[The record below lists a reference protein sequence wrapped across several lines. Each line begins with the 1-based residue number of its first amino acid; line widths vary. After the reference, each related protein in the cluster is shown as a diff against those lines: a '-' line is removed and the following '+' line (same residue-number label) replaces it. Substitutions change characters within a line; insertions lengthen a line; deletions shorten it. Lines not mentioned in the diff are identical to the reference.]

1 VPGDGCHRFDENG
14 SEGFGAGRLHKQ
26 FDVVHHRSQDAHVHL
41 PSRVRIVS
49 HLRFLIPSPDT
60 DQTPSGN
67 NIAHLNTPPN
77 YKSTW
82 GFNDGA
88 QNDIFV
94 AATKPAPTT
103 YIVNPYA
110 TPTGTTVAGGTPTAT
125 ALPSGWVSYGCSTD
139 QDSPRV
145 LNGPSVAS
153 DNNTI
158 SGCTSSCAY
167 QGYTWAGVEYGRGM
181 SCHPSCRAPFSPP
194 KRDAGSWLM
203 RHRVLVWFFG
213 LDQPHQQLQL
223 QRPMLSGDPWAKC
236 GGSYAIEVFFG
247 PSTVPEVAGADTLP
261 TGWSNLGC
269 FTDQDSPRTLDSDF
283 VTSSNNTYS
292 QCIAHCSSA
301 NYTYA
306 GVEYGD
312 GECMNGC
319 DMRSGREQSLIIG
332 NRVLV

>member
-1 VPGDGCHRFDENG
+1 MPGDGCYRCDKDS
-14 SEGFGAGRLHKQ
+14 SEGFGTGRLHEQ
-26 FDVVHHRSQDAHVHL
+26 FLVVHHRSQDAHVHL
-41 PSRVRIVS
+41 PSRVRIAS
-49 HLRFLIPSPDT
+49 HLCLSLLRSDA

-158 SGCTSSCAY
+158 SGCTSSCAS
-167 QGYTWAGVEYGRGM
+167 QGYTWAGVEYGRGT
-181 SCHPSCRAPFSPP
+181 SCCPCFRA
-194 KRDAGSWLM
+194 
-203 RHRVLVWFFG
+203 
-213 LDQPHQQLQL
+213 
-223 QRPMLSGDPWAKC
+223 
-236 GGSYAIEVFFG
+236 
-247 PSTVPEVAGADTLP
+247 
-261 TGWSNLGC
+261 
-269 FTDQDSPRTLDSDF
+269 
-283 VTSSNNTYS
+283 
-292 QCIAHCSSA
+292 QC
-301 NYTYA
+301 TMPVR
-306 GVEYGD
+306 G
-312 GECMNGC
+312 
-319 DMRSGREQSLIIG
+319 
-332 NRVLV
+332 

>member
-1 VPGDGCHRFDENG
+1 MLTSGTLLRRRGLSIRDVQRPLPVPGDGFYRFDKDG
-14 SEGFGAGRLHKQ
+14 SEGFGTGRLYEQ
-26 FDVVHHRSQDAHVHL
+26 FLVVYHRSQNADVHL
-41 PSRVRIVS
+41 PSRVRTVS
-49 HLRFLIPSPDT
+49 HLCFDLETGADT
-60 DQTPSGN
+60 DQAPSGN

-139 QDSPRV
+139 QDSPRA

-158 SGCTSSCAY
+158 SGCTSSCAS

-181 SCHPSCRAPFSPP
+181 SCRLCLPPCPRCRLT
-194 KRDAGSWLM
+194 GSWLM
-203 RHRVLVWFFG
+203 RHRVLVWFLG

-223 QRPMLSGDPWAKC
+223 QRPLRW
-236 GGSYAIEVFFG
+236 G
-247 PSTVPEVAGADTLP
+247 PVGQVRRFVRDRDFLWPLY
-261 TGWSNLGC
+261 
-269 FTDQDSPRTLDSDF
+269 SPRGLRCR
-283 VTSSNNTYS
+283 YS
-292 QCIAHCSSA
+292 PHRLVKL
-301 NYTYA
+301 
-306 GVEYGD
+306 GLLH
-312 GECMNGC
+312 
-319 DMRSGREQSLIIG
+319 RSG
-332 NRVLV
+332 

>member
-1 VPGDGCHRFDENG
+1 MLTRPALLRRRGLSVRDVQRPLPVPGDGCHRFDENG

-223 QRPMLSGDPWAKC
+223 QRPMLWGPVGQVRRFVRDRGLLWPLYGPRGC
-236 GGSYAIEVFFG
+236 GCRYPPYGLVQ
-247 PSTVPEVAGADTLP
+247 
-261 TGWSNLGC
+261 LG
-269 FTDQDSPRTLDSDF
+269 LL
-283 VTSSNNTYS
+283 
-292 QCIAHCSSA
+292 H
-301 NYTYA
+301 
-306 GVEYGD
+306 
-312 GECMNGC
+312 
-319 DMRSGREQSLIIG
+319 RSGQSAYP
-332 NRVLV
+332 RQ